1 METERTPL
9 HNLSSRARRLQTTVD
24 PSVTYDLLL
33 TLWASLGA
41 DDKASAHALG
51 EGWFDEF
58 RTSLSDQ
65 TRALADR
72 VSPHGVMWTA
82 LLGVVARSPLPHDLD
97 NVLTWLADQDP
108 VWLRSQ
114 LMEEHFCDLDP
125 ATAAA
130 VVAGDEAAVDKM
142 LESENLSHKEP
153 ELRAALRS
161 SFLLPAAE
169 VAAGLVEV
177 LRSVREEAFRPFE
190 AEWSAA
196 LERDAVDKRI
206 AVANSTSPKELIE
219 KVTNGISFEV
229 PPGVGRLLIIP
240 SVSLRPW
247 TLITDHDDAL
257 LVCCPVSE
265 EAINSDPEAPPSW
278 LVAIYRALGDDKRL
292 RLLRRLSDSPASLA
306 ELTEFMSMAKSTV
319 FHHIG
324 VLRAAGLVR
333 VEMDQDQSPTYSLR
347 LDSIPDRDS
356 LLDHYL
362 KPLTKEIKP

>member
-1 METERTPL
+1 MGTERAPL

-24 PSVTYDLLL
+24 AAVSYDLLL

-41 DDKASAHALG
+41 DDKSAAHALG
-51 EGWFDEF
+51 EEWFDEF
-58 RTSLSDQ
+58 RNSLSDR
-65 TRALADR
+65 TRELAER
-72 VSPHGVMWTA
+72 VSPQGVMWTA
-82 LLGVVARSPLPHDLD
+82 LLGVIARSPLPHDLD
-97 NVLTWLADQDP
+97 SVLAWLAGQEPD
-108 VWLRSQ
+108 WLRSQ

-142 LESENLSHKEP
+142 MESENLAHKGP
-153 ELRAALRS
+153 ELLAALRS
-161 SFLLPAAE
+161 SFLLPAVE

-177 LRSVREEAFRPFE
+177 LRSARQEAFRPFE
-190 AEWSAA
+190 AEWAAA
-196 LERDAVDKRI
+196 LERDADDKRI
-206 AVANSTSPKELIE
+206 AVANSTNPKELIE
-219 KVTNGISFEV
+219 RVTNGISFEV
-229 PPGVGRLLIIP
+229 PPGVGRLVIIP

-247 TLITDHDDAL
+247 TLITDHDAAL

-265 EAINSDPEAPPSW
+265 EAINSDPEAPPGW
-278 LVAIYRALGDDKRL
+278 LVATYRALGDDKRL

-306 ELTEFMSMAKSTV
+306 ELTEFMAMAKSTV

-333 VEMDQDQSPTYSLR
+333 VEMDEDQSPTYSLR

-362 KPLTKEIKP
+362 KPQTKETKP

>member
-9 HNLSSRARRLQTTVD
+9 HNLSSRARRLQTSVD
-24 PSVTYDLLL
+24 SAVTYDLLL
-33 TLWASLGA
+33 AMWAALGG
-41 DDKASAHALG
+41 DDKSTAHALG
-51 EGWFDEF
+51 EEWFDEF
-58 RTSLSDQ
+58 RTALSDR
-65 TRALADR
+65 TRELAER

-82 LLGVVARSPLPHDLD
+82 LLGVIARSPLPHDLD
-97 NVLTWLADQDP
+97 SALTWLADQDP

-130 VVAGDEAAVDKM
+130 VVAGEEAAVDRM
-142 LESENLSHKEP
+142 LESENLAHKTS

-169 VAAGLVEV
+169 VADGLVEV
-177 LRSVREEAFRPFE
+177 LRRAREEAFRPFE
-190 AEWSAA
+190 SEWAAA

-206 AVANSTSPKELIE
+206 AVANSTSPKDLIE

-229 PPGVGRLLIIP
+229 PPGVGRLVIIP

-247 TLITDHDDAL
+247 TLITDHDSAL

-278 LVAIYRALGDDKRL
+278 LVATYRALGDDKRL

-306 ELTEFMSMAKSTV
+306 ELTEFMGMAKSTV

-333 VEMDQDQSPTYSLR
+333 VEMNEEQSPTYSLR

-362 KPLTKEIKP
+362 KPLTKEAKP